1 MADRPEKRYHEY
13 YAKAEALSGDITLPL
28 LQEVKPPTYVKLN
41 ERGGYHSQHVDNY
54 RLGGIVSFRSAYTQV
69 GGNPDTKTD
78 HGWNTLATSVIE
90 GLNVLDIVTAD
101 RIVCQISTDHPLV
114 GYVPTVTFLGTRFE
128 NLRIAGH
135 ELKLNL
141 DLDMLGPKPK
151 KDAGYLSDRDFQK
164 RVTAQRERVKGLKNL
179 PADIAANFNPAP
191 SRPGKPGSL
200 NCSLVNQVEGGYT
213 GRSFGHAIDVPNFG
227 KIYLATLCV
236 EESDFDTP
244 TGAPRKTTITLNMIK
259 MVMGCVG
266 AGNLDGGVGK
276 TNGTSRP

>member
-1 MADRPEKRYHEY
+1 M
-13 YAKAEALSGDITLPL
+13 
-28 LQEVKPPTYVKLN
+28 
-41 ERGGYHSQHVDNY
+41 
-54 RLGGIVSFRSAYTQV
+54 
-69 GGNPDTKTD
+69 
-78 HGWNTLATSVIE
+78 
-90 GLNVLDIVTAD
+90 
-101 RIVCQISTDHPLV
+101 
-114 GYVPTVTFLGTRFE
+114 
-128 NLRIAGH
+128 RIAGH